1 MTLRGLLQPVK
12 SADPGD
18 LSLVALLDQG
28 SPCAYIQVMLQ
39 TRDVEYRADG
49 KVMIGRLVLPEGDRK
64 RPGVPVAHEAGG
76 LDDHE
81 LDRARRLAELG
92 YVAFAMDYHGGRRI
106 YTDPDEMMARLTYLG
121 TNPNLMRSISRA
133 GLNVLSAEPRVD
145 TAKIAAIGYCFGA
158 VMMLELARDHADL
171 KAVIGFH
178 PGSADHNPE
187 DSRNITGKVLVCI
200 GSEDPWM
207 PAEQRGAFEEEMHAA
222 GVDWQMN
229 LYGGAKHSFTNPK
242 ASQLGPPE
250 VGYHELSDR
259 RSWRAMVDLLDEVY
273 ACDSLRG
280 LVARVTPPRSR

>member
-1 MTLRGLLQPVK
+1 
-12 SADPGD
+12 
-18 LSLVALLDQG
+18 
-28 SPCAYIQVMLQ
+28 MLQ

-49 KVMIGRLVLPEGDRK
+49 KVMIGRLLLPEGDRK
-64 RPGVPVAHEAGG
+64 RPGVLVAHEAGG

-121 TNPNLMRSISRA
+121 TNPNLMRSIGRA

-187 DSRNITGKVLVCI
+187 DSRNIAGKVLVCI

-207 PAEQRGAFEEEMHAA
+207 PAEQRG
-222 GVDWQMN
+222 
-229 LYGGAKHSFTNPK
+229 
-242 ASQLGPPE
+242 
-250 VGYHELSDR
+250 
-259 RSWRAMVDLLDEVY
+259 
-273 ACDSLRG
+273 SLRG
-280 LVARVTPPRSR
+280 GDAIRWGRLADEPLRRRQTQLHQPQSISVRAT